1 MMHRRQFLALAAAG
15 AVAASTR
22 ASFAATT
29 SLAEIEAAIAAGGAV
44 FIHVTAP
51 WCGTCKRQK
60 PIVAEL
66 LAKREYQGCR
76 RSMWTST
83 VRATC
88 SRNSECRGKPLCWCS
103 RTAKKPAGLSARRTL
118 KFTGA
123 RSISY
128 SPQIPSLARRCM
140 ASITVSG
147 SRPAFRVE

>member
-66 LAKREYQGCR
+66 LAKREYQGLQKIDVDFD
-76 RSMWTST
+76 SQGD
-83 VRATC
+83 VLQ
-88 SRNSECRGKPLCWCS
+88 K
-103 RTAKKPAGLSARRTL
+103 
-118 KFTGA
+118 
-123 RSISY
+123 
-128 SPQIPSLARRCM
+128 
-140 ASITVSG
+140 
-147 SRPAFRVE
+147 FRVQRQATMLVFKDGKEAGRAIGETDPQVHWCEEHQLLPTDTITRQTLYGEHYRKR